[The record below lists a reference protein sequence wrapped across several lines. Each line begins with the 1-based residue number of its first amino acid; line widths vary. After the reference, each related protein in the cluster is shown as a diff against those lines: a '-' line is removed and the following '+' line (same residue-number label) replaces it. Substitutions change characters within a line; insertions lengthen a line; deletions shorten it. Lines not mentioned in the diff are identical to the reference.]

1 MRISRVGGGVMDILD
16 TSRLVECT
24 VSNEDLQSLI
34 KELENVYESLL
45 REKGEKTE
53 EDLNLIGALYMLIV
67 RLKKTLKKRM
77 SITS

>member
-1 MRISRVGGGVMDILD
+1 MDILD

>member
-1 MRISRVGGGVMDILD
+1 MDILD
-16 TSRLVECT
+16 TSKLIECT

-53 EDLNLIGALYMLIV
+53 EDLNLIGELYMLIV